1 MRTEQITHSL
11 LNTIE
16 VYEAI
21 LARVSEES
29 FIQSP
34 SDGSWSYSETYSHIF
49 QSGLLSFIA
58 IENCIQHNGVLI
70 RKSIQWIPMLILYFG
85 QFPPGKIKA
94 PKRIASMVKK
104 ISKEE
109 AQALI
114 KKFKLRLQEISPLV
128 NAADPHQ
135 KIKHP
140 RLGLLNAKQWLR
152 FIEIHTNHHVKQL
165 KRIEQQLDNM

>member
-11 LNTIE
+11 LKTIE

-21 LARVSEES
+21 LARVSEHT

-49 QSGLLSFIA
+49 QSGLLSLLA
-58 IENCIQHNGVLI
+58 IENCIQQNAEFS
-70 RKSIQWIPMLILYFG
+70 RKSIQWIPMLILFFG
-85 QFPPGKIKA
+85 RFPPGKIKA

-109 AQALI
+109 ANTLI
-114 KKFKLRLQEISPLV
+114 LKFKLRLQEISHVV
-128 NAADPHQ
+128 NSADSHQ

-152 FIEIHTNHHVKQL
+152 FIEIHTIHHVKQL
-165 KRIEQQLDNM
+165 KRIEKQLDNI

>member
-1 MRTEQITHSL
+1 MKTEQVTHSL
-11 LNTIE
+11 LNTIA

-29 FIQSP
+29 FMQSP
-34 SDGSWSYSETYSHIF
+34 SHGNWSYSETYSHIF
-49 QSGLLSFIA
+49 QSGLLSLIA
-58 IENCIQHNGVLI
+58 IENCIQQNGELS
-70 RKSIQWIPMLILYFG
+70 RKSIHWITLLILYFG

-109 AQALI
+109 ANALML
-114 KKFKLRLQEISPLV
+114 KFNLRLQEISHLV
-128 NAADPHQ
+128 NTANPHQ
-135 KIKHP
+135 KINHP

-152 FIEIHTNHHVKQL
+152 FIEIHTIHHVKQL
-165 KRIEQQLDNM
+165 KRIEKQLDNM

>member
-11 LNTIE
+11 LKTIE

-21 LARVSEES
+21 LARVSEHT

-49 QSGLLSFIA
+49 QSGLLSLLA
-58 IENCIQHNGVLI
+58 IENCIQQNGEFS
-70 RKSIQWIPMLILYFG
+70 RKSIQWIPMLILFFG
-85 QFPPGKIKA
+85 RFPPGKIKA
-94 PKRIASMVKK
+94 PKRISSMVKK

-109 AQALI
+109 ANTLI
-114 KKFKLRLQEISPLV
+114 LKFKLRLQEISHVV
-128 NAADPHQ
+128 NSADSHQ

-152 FIEIHTNHHVKQL
+152 FIEIHTIHHVKQL
-165 KRIEQQLDNM
+165 KRIEKQLDNI

>member
-1 MRTEQITHSL
+1 MKTEQITHSL
-11 LNTIE
+11 LNTIA

-29 FIQSP
+29 FMQSP
-34 SDGSWSYSETYSHIF
+34 SHGNWSYSETYSHIF

-58 IENCIQHNGVLI
+58 IENCIQHNGVLS

-114 KKFKLRLQEISPLV
+114 KKCKLRLQEISPLV